1 MQFIVDA
8 AVTCPAGVE
17 LWATQPADNNE
28 VAKLASWFS
37 RLGSMCETAT
47 LSALLWGVFRHCE
60 RRLRER
66 AKKHDCG
73 RIGEKSK

>member
-1 MQFIVDA
+1 M
-8 AVTCPAGVE
+8 
-17 LWATQPADNNE
+17 
-28 VAKLASWFS
+28 S
-37 RLGSMCETAT
+37 ETAT

-66 AKKHDCG
+66 AKKHDCW